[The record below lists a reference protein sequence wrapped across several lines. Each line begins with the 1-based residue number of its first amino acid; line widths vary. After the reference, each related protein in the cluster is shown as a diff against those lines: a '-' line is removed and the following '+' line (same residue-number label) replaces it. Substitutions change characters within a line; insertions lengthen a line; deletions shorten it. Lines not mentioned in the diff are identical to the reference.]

1 MVSGDPKQRPIREV
15 AITADGGGIAASIIE
30 LGAAIRDL
38 VVKTADGRM
47 QRVVLGLASVDDYF
61 TYSPHMGAI
70 CGRFANRIRHGRF
83 TLDGKS
89 YQLPLNQDGRHTLHG
104 GGPTGFGKSRWTLL
118 HADANSATLAIHSPA
133 GHNGFPGAVT
143 ATCRYSLVDPATLRI
158 ELWAVSD
165 APTIVNLCH
174 HSYFNLDG
182 SPDIL
187 DHTLEMRA
195 DYFTP
200 TDADLI
206 PDGRVE
212 SVAGTPLDFRRAKP
226 VHMLGPDGKR
236 AWYDHNF
243 LLRRDRCEPGAATGL
258 DIAHAA
264 TLASEKSGIAME
276 LWTSEPACQLY
287 DGAKVNV
294 QVAGLDDARY
304 RANAGL
310 CLEPQH
316 VPDSPN
322 LPHFPS
328 TVLRP
333 GNAYRQVSE
342 YRFIVP
348 K

>member
-1 MVSGDPKQRPIREV
+1 MVSGDPSQGPIREV
-15 AITADGGGIAASIIE
+15 AITADGGGLAASIIE
-30 LGAAIRDL
+30 LGSAVRDL

-83 TLDGKS
+83 TLDGRS

-133 GHNGFPGAVT
+133 GHNGFPGAVP

-165 APTIVNLCH
+165 APTIINLCH

-187 DHTLEMRA
+187 DNILEMRA

-200 TDADLI
+200 TDADLA
-206 PDGRVE
+206 GRRVE
-212 SVAGTPLDFRRAKP
+212 RCRAVGLPAGQACASGTGRQACLVRPTSSFAAIGASP
-226 VHMLGPDGKR
+226 
-236 AWYDHNF
+236 
-243 LLRRDRCEPGAATGL
+243 RRDGL
-258 DIAHAA
+258 D
-264 TLASEKSGIAME
+264 LALIQQPGFTEVRHRNGAMDHRAR
-276 LWTSEPACQLY
+276 LPAL
-287 DGAKVNV
+287 
-294 QVAGLDDARY
+294 
-304 RANAGL
+304 
-310 CLEPQH
+310 
-316 VPDSPN
+316 
-322 LPHFPS
+322 
-328 TVLRP
+328 
-333 GNAYRQVSE
+333 
-342 YRFIVP
+342 
-348 K
+348 

>member
-143 ATCRYSLVDPATLRI
+143 ATCRYSLVDPANSSHR
-158 ELWAVSD
+158 AVGRQRCSHD
-165 APTIVNLCH
+165 RQSLPSLLLQSGRQSG
-174 HSYFNLDG
+174 HSRPHPRNASRLF
-182 SPDIL
+182 
-187 DHTLEMRA
+187 HA
-195 DYFTP
+195 
-200 TDADLI
+200 
-206 PDGRVE
+206 
-212 SVAGTPLDFRRAKP
+212 
-226 VHMLGPDGKR
+226 
-236 AWYDHNF
+236 
-243 LLRRDRCEPGAATGL
+243 DRCRS
-258 DIAHAA
+258 H
-264 TLASEKSGIAME
+264 SGR
-276 LWTSEPACQLY
+276 
-287 DGAKVNV
+287 
-294 QVAGLDDARY
+294 AG
-304 RANAGL
+304 
-310 CLEPQH
+310 
-316 VPDSPN
+316 
-322 LPHFPS
+322 
-328 TVLRP
+328 
-333 GNAYRQVSE
+333 
-342 YRFIVP
+342 
-348 K
+348 